1 MPARS
6 RALSVGL
13 TRGGLLGGVGALL
26 VGLALSACASKDRP
40 SALVEPTD
48 ASAAPAAESAPL
60 LDLAEEQDGDGLG
73 DDYDD
78 ATAKDAAREVREGE
92 AELDLAAYERLL
104 VEQELRLRSAGVAL
118 RGDQV
123 AATSEGAG
131 YGKGNIGGAT
141 AEPPRSAPVG
151 KTATEQGK
159 RPKKKSSGT
168 SSKPSV
174 SGGGSA
180 PGAGRAAPSRISD
193 EADRCITICDLAKTT
208 CELEQRICDL
218 ASRHPDEERY
228 SQVCERASDDCELAR
243 SACES
248 CLV

>member
-1 MPARS
+1 MPVRS

-13 TRGGLLGGVGALL
+13 TAGGVFGGVAALL
-26 VGLALSACASKDRP
+26 VGLALGACAAKDRP
-40 SALVEPTD
+40 SALVQPTD
-48 ASAAPAAESAPL
+48 ASAAPAAESAPI
-60 LDLAEEQDGDGLG
+60 LDLAEEQDGDAYD

-78 ATAKDAAREVREGE
+78 ATTKDASQEVRDGE
-92 AELDLAAYERLL
+92 RELDLAAYERLL
-104 VEQELRLRSAGVAL
+104 VDQELRLRSAGVAL

-123 AATSEGAG
+123 AAKSESAG
-131 YGKGNIGGAT
+131 YGQGNIGGVT

-151 KTATEQGK
+151 KTATKQGK
-159 RPKKKSSGT
+159 RPKKKSS
-168 SSKPSV
+168 KPSM

-180 PGAGRAAPSRISD
+180 PGAGRAAPSRNVN